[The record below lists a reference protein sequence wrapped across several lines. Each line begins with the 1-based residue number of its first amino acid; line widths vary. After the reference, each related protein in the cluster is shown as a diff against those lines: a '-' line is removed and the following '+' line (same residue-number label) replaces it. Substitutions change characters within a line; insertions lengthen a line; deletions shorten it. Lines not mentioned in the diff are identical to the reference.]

1 MVIVLLG
8 MCREAGIPTLDVP
21 RQRMSG
27 ASAVPMIKGKF
38 GGKLW
43 SRSGTGQVNEA
54 LCKVLCHNVCVVVQ
68 SMYELGI
75 EATFWPDEAAVALG

>member
-1 MVIVLLG
+1 MVIFLLG

-21 RQRMSG
+21 RQWMSG
-27 ASAVPMIKGKF
+27 APAVPMIKGKF

-54 LCKVLCHNVCVVVQ
+54 LCKVGTLQ
-68 SMYELGI
+68 G
-75 EATFWPDEAAVALG
+75 ALPQHVRCRPEHERVGD